1 MKTYNSKVQSVLKS
15 LPNEPGV
22 YQYFNSDGDIL
33 YVGKA
38 KNLKNRV
45 KSYFSGQQIGKTK
58 VLVKKVADIKLI
70 VVPTETDALL
80 LENNLIKQFRPPYN
94 ILLKDD
100 KTYPW
105 ICIKKESFPRVFST
119 RRVIKDG
126 SAYFGPYTS
135 VKMVNTLLELIEKLF
150 KLRNCNLQLSND
162 NINSQKFKVCLEY
175 HIGNCKGPCIGEELS
190 NEYNEKIDQIKKIL
204 QGNITQVKDFLK
216 QKMVDFSSSMDFEN
230 AQAMKDSLMNL
241 EEYQS
246 KSSVVSS
253 NISNVDVF
261 GIAEVDDRYFVN
273 YFKVID
279 GAIIQSH
286 TVEAKVKFD
295 EDIEEVL
302 IHAVLSIRDLFNST
316 SKEIICPYV
325 FEYQI
330 DGCFFSAPK
339 IGDKKK
345 LLELSIRN
353 AKFFGLEK
361 RKLDITPEVP
371 NERIL
376 KELQSKLHLNKL
388 PRHIECFDNSNIQ
401 GTHPVSACVVFRDGK
416 PSKKDYRHFNIKM
429 VEGPNDFA
437 SMEEVLVRRY
447 SRLIREEQ
455 SLPDLIIIDGGKGQ
469 LSSSLAALEQINLR
483 GVIPIIGIAKRLEE
497 IFFPGDQFP
506 IYIDKKSESLKLIQY
521 LRNEAHRFGITHHRN
536 RRSKAMIKTELDEIA
551 GVGPKTIELLLKKYK
566 SVQKIKLV
574 AKEVLIKDVGLKKA
588 ELLLKYFTK

>member
-588 ELLLKYFTK
+588 ELLLEYFTK